1 MADPSILKRVIE
13 GVGKIGAETVERGV
27 KEGVNIGQSVISGQ
41 ELLGGIK
48 KLDEKEEQQLKD
60 QEEVKKK
67 EEMDRLRET
76 SAYQGR
82 DVEREIKEIRDEKVT
97 KEEEEQK
104 QFLEQIR
111 LQREA
116 EAQEREELLEP
127 PGNAKREAAKT
138 QFAPGKRKKQA
149 PDTAQMSQT
158 SEFKG
163 VKARN
168 ESLQYPD
175 TKNIKTIKENN
186 GDLSCGP
193 KYIGTKYRSYVAYV
207 NGIL

>member
-1 MADPSILKRVIE
+1 MADPSILKKVIQ
-13 GVGKIGAETVERGV
+13 GIGKIGVETVERGV

-48 KLDEKEEQQLKD
+48 KLDEKEEQKLRD
-60 QEEVKKK
+60 EEKMKK
-67 EEMDRLRET
+67 EEEIGRLRET
-76 SAYQGR
+76 AAYRGR
-82 DVEREIKEIRDEKVT
+82 DVEGEIKEIRDEKAT

-104 QFLEQIR
+104 EFLEQIR

-149 PDTAQMSQT
+149 PDAAQMSQT

-163 VKARN
+163 GKI
-168 ESLQYPD
+168 D
-175 TKNIKTIKENN
+175 
-186 GDLSCGP
+186 
-193 KYIGTKYRSYVAYV
+193 
-207 NGIL
+207 